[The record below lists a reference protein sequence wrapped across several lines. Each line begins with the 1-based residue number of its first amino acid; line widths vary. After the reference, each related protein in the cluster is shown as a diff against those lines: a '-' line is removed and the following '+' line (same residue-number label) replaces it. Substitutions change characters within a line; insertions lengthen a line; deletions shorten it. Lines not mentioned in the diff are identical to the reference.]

1 MPTADS
7 SQRAPSR
14 ARDTSTPDPS
24 AEDSPKR
31 SAISA
36 KSAAITAK
44 NNYVSPYKQQPT
56 PRSVSSPVRANPSN
70 ANAPNFK
77 NIMTRFNTKS
87 DEKIPMPTNRIPA
100 TTGPSAKSRNPQMW
114 KANIVVEKRPEAGS
128 KARASSAAPPTSRSK
143 TTTSVR
149 PASSRDSR
157 DTLSGARSAAGSR
170 QARSRRLSTSSN
182 TSEVANHRLLPPL
195 QTSFSKE
202 VKGYRRSQSALD
214 HHSPSAASMA
224 DNESDT
230 SERKLHHRRSRS
242 LIDPHASNGEIQL
255 DEDLLRGI
263 DKNPGAG
270 RSTSN
275 AISSPNTLQ
284 QTKKKTIAPPP
295 TSAHG
300 SRRPQ
305 QPSKSPQLSAYISA
319 PPPKSSPQLRSSK
332 GQRLAAAS
340 PTTPS
345 RKSATQRDVKGK
357 GKALEDNKKKEP
369 KRNIPE
375 LGTIDFAARR
385 ARIQNAFTQSLKEN
399 NEQMAQKA
407 APKTSHRAIKEES
420 EDERMDEHADLHAD
434 LHEDLHRHDH
444 EGDHSEIAREDDA
457 HVHEE
462 EGKSAIEAEA
472 RFDRL
477 AEEIMGK
484 IPSSSEPFQNATE
497 HQFEDVGPQHHESD
511 GDAASVISETT
522 EATEATQVTEET
534 ITEASPPR
542 ATKRFSQFF
551 MPDQYPYTANKVGRN
566 RLSSDAST
574 RNAPVALV
582 ITPESP
588 REPNLMHQV
597 SNMLRTNSGEWST
610 DSEFGGESSLPQ
622 QPPGFKNNKYGKR
635 YSVMPDA
642 QYTSSPAEYEQ
653 PSLSPVVGTAT
664 SDDRRTIASV
674 FSQYDDHGEDI
685 VRSYAK
691 VESTP
696 SPVFRRDF
704 ERANDAED
712 DYALSRSYPTLV
724 EDDTRSFTSCS
735 EMVESV
741 APSSACGHSMAE
753 ETEDGW
759 TTTSALSSDEDVRR
773 RTQHTLESPT
783 TPRQPAGS
791 DSPRAPTPPP
801 KDDKPPQVPAK
812 DTKLHRTISPSTSF
826 YTLPVTKSSF
836 ELGPGGSP
844 SLPEIETDSEPL
856 GLAIQALPSHFDF
869 RPSSD
874 RTSSY
879 NSEYYYNGKPSMD
892 DPGRSSIDSRR
903 SMDQRPSM
911 DQYSLNRPSLE
922 RPSLE
927 QHDYSGPSSISDSR
941 RSSMFASN
949 GHRYSETTMPSLN
962 ASTMERGSSSIHSV
976 DKDTPEKKMLRKRWH
991 LLHEIVDTE
1000 SVFFRDMTVAEE
1012 IYKGSA
1018 NACYS
1023 LTAEDIK
1030 VLFANTDA
1038 IVQFSKG
1045 FLEVLRLATKPIFEQ
1060 KRGSGLTSSA
1070 ASMVDSIGS
1079 DHVELSDEDK
1089 DRLTYVGEAFAEMMY
1104 RMERVYG
1111 DYCKN
1116 HETAVARL
1124 KTLAQNPG
1132 VSIWLAECKACADDL
1147 TNAWNLDALLI
1158 KPVQRVLKYPLLL
1171 DSLLKCTPADHPD
1184 RLSLESAH
1192 KEMGFVAARI
1202 NEMKK
1207 RKDMV
1212 EMIVGRK
1219 KNEAVIRHGIT
1230 KVFTRRAQKIK
1241 ESVGMAEEVVD
1252 ETFNKLFESYN
1263 MHCAQ
1268 VEVVARDIEIYVSG
1282 IQQHVEKFIAFTSAF
1297 RLYGS
1302 AVPTHHANVE
1312 EKWKRFDTA
1321 MKEISGTYLHD
1332 HKLRVKK
1339 HAIEPLEALLKLHES
1354 PQMIMSKRTN
1364 KATDYARYK
1373 AIKDRGDTPDKKTTD
1388 LAEAYVAL
1396 NETLIEELPRLF
1408 ILTKKLVEAVL
1419 ANFIDLQA
1427 QWMNDWASKIK
1438 MTFMELQLPLSTDE
1452 LVKEFAR
1459 DFSLNE
1465 SMVNKLSIVNG
1476 LPSTSLLLSPGV
1488 SGSTLTLEA
1497 FGTGDRRPK
1506 TADDTNLRERAMS
1519 LNSQSPTVASFGNIN
1534 EQVTGERRHSGGA
1547 WSPLSPPGVGSASS
1561 SNLALP
1567 PLLGPNQR
1575 TRAVSAAQAT
1585 RKPPASQLGPP
1596 PKRSYSNQTPEGQ
1609 FFHSGERPSRGGY
1622 KASAPAP
1629 LTLHP
1634 HRSDSSD
1641 APPSAAFSSAMPMD
1655 DDRDRAHS
1663 NPSSR
1668 APSVSPGRSQS
1679 MRAPV
1684 ARTMSDHHNHHQP
1697 PHTGRPPQVEKAIF
1711 VAASLYEFKLPS
1723 PRREAG
1729 FPYLNYV
1736 QGEIFDVIGI
1746 KGEIWLARNQ
1756 DDPLGEIGWI
1766 WCKHFQKVTDH

>member
-1 MPTADS
+1 
-7 SQRAPSR
+7 
-14 ARDTSTPDPS
+14 
-24 AEDSPKR
+24 
-31 SAISA
+31 
-36 KSAAITAK
+36 
-44 NNYVSPYKQQPT
+44 
-56 PRSVSSPVRANPSN
+56 
-70 ANAPNFK
+70 
-77 NIMTRFNTKS
+77 
-87 DEKIPMPTNRIPA
+87 
-100 TTGPSAKSRNPQMW
+100 
-114 KANIVVEKRPEAGS
+114 
-128 KARASSAAPPTSRSK
+128 
-143 TTTSVR
+143 
-149 PASSRDSR
+149 
-157 DTLSGARSAAGSR
+157 
-170 QARSRRLSTSSN
+170 
-182 TSEVANHRLLPPL
+182 
-195 QTSFSKE
+195 
-202 VKGYRRSQSALD
+202 LD
-214 HHSPSAASMA
+214 NHSPSAASMA

-242 LIDPHASNGEIQL
+242 LIDSHTPNGEIQL
-255 DEDLLRGI
+255 DEDLLRGM

-270 RSTSN
+270 RSTSS
-275 AISSPNTLQ
+275 AISSPNTSQ
-284 QTKKKTIAPPP
+284 QTKKKTVAPPP

-345 RKSATQRDVKGK
+345 RRSATQRDVKGK
-357 GKALEDNKKKEP
+357 GKALEENKKKEP

-385 ARIQNAFTQSLKEN
+385 ARIQNAFTQSLKES
-399 NEQMAQKA
+399 NEQTAQKA
-407 APKTSHRAIKEES
+407 APKTSHSDHSNERNAPPRKGLAEGAIKEES
-420 EDERMDEHADLHAD
+420 EDEHMDEHADLHAD
-434 LHEDLHRHDH
+434 LHEDLHRDDH
-444 EGDHSEIAREDDA
+444 EGDHSEVPREDDA
-457 HVHEE
+457 HVYEE

-484 IPSSSEPFQNATE
+484 IPVPATLPEPTLHSKSDSHQEADTDKDPEPVYHEEDREGFLPHQEEVYIEPASHQQTDRRVSTILSPTDRRASKAIIADRRASRIITTDWRASKIATKEFEEVRQLLSTVADDSTAWESTYSTGDSEEASGAESSSELFQNATE
-497 HQFEDVGPQHHESD
+497 HQFEDTGPQHHESD

-534 ITEASPPR
+534 ITEVSPPR

-551 MPDQYPYTANKVGRN
+551 MPEQYPYTANKGGRN

-610 DSEFGGESSLPQ
+610 DSEFGGESPMPP
-622 QPPGFKNNKYGKR
+622 QPPGFKNNKYGNKR
-635 YSVMPDA
+635 YSIMPDA

-691 VESTP
+691 AEGTP

-704 ERANDAED
+704 ERANDTED
-712 DYALSRSYPTLV
+712 DYALSSAHPSLV
-724 EDDTRSFTSCS
+724 EDDTRSYTSCS
-735 EMVESV
+735 EAVESV

-773 RTQHTLESPT
+773 HTPHMLESPT
-783 TPRQPAGS
+783 TPRQPVGS

-812 DTKLHRTISPSTSF
+812 DTKLHHTISPSTSF

-892 DPGRSSIDSRR
+892 DPGRNSMDSRR

-949 GHRYSETTMPSLN
+949 GHRYSETTVPSLN
-962 ASTMERGSSSIHSV
+962 TSTLERGSSSIHSV
-976 DKDTPEKKMLRKRWH
+976 EKDTPEKKMLRKRWH

-1038 IVQFSKG
+1038 VVQFSKG

-1116 HETAVARL
+1116 HETAAARL
-1124 KTLAQNPG
+1124 KNLAQNPG

-1184 RLSLESAH
+1184 RLSLESAN

-1297 RLYGS
+1297 RLYGA

-1312 EKWKRFDTA
+1312 EKWKKFDTA

-1332 HKLRVKK
+1332 HV
-1339 HAIEPLEALLKLHES
+1339 S
-1354 PQMIMSKRTN
+1354 F
-1364 KATDYARYK
+1364 
-1373 AIKDRGDTPDKKTTD
+1373 
-1388 LAEAYVAL
+1388 
-1396 NETLIEELPRLF
+1396 LF
-1408 ILTKKLVEAVL
+1408 RI
-1419 ANFIDLQA
+1419 
-1427 QWMNDWASKIK
+1427 
-1438 MTFMELQLPLSTDE
+1438 
-1452 LVKEFAR
+1452 
-1459 DFSLNE
+1459 
-1465 SMVNKLSIVNG
+1465 
-1476 LPSTSLLLSPGV
+1476 
-1488 SGSTLTLEA
+1488 
-1497 FGTGDRRPK
+1497 RRC
-1506 TADDTNLRERAMS
+1506 
-1519 LNSQSPTVASFGNIN
+1519 
-1534 EQVTGERRHSGGA
+1534 
-1547 WSPLSPPGVGSASS
+1547 
-1561 SNLALP
+1561 
-1567 PLLGPNQR
+1567 
-1575 TRAVSAAQAT
+1575 
-1585 RKPPASQLGPP
+1585 
-1596 PKRSYSNQTPEGQ
+1596 
-1609 FFHSGERPSRGGY
+1609 
-1622 KASAPAP
+1622 
-1629 LTLHP
+1629 
-1634 HRSDSSD
+1634 SD
-1641 APPSAAFSSAMPMD
+1641 
-1655 DDRDRAHS
+1655 
-1663 NPSSR
+1663 
-1668 APSVSPGRSQS
+1668 
-1679 MRAPV
+1679 
-1684 ARTMSDHHNHHQP
+1684 
-1697 PHTGRPPQVEKAIF
+1697 
-1711 VAASLYEFKLPS
+1711 
-1723 PRREAG
+1723 
-1729 FPYLNYV
+1729 
-1736 QGEIFDVIGI
+1736 
-1746 KGEIWLARNQ
+1746 
-1756 DDPLGEIGWI
+1756 
-1766 WCKHFQKVTDH
+1766 